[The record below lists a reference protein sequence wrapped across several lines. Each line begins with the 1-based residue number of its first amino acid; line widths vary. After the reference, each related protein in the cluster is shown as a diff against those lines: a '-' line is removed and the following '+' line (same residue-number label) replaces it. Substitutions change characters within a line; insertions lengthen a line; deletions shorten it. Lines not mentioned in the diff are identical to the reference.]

1 MTLSSFAGHATRRRM
16 MPRVADRH
24 LRLLKP
30 YLLGNK
36 ARANGE
42 WDMYCPLHEDTKR
55 SASLNV
61 LTGEWNCFAG
71 CGGGGVIDLIRS
83 RSRWVDP
90 GQASANGAPSPRGAP
105 TEKINMGMIDGWH
118 AHLLDNEALSD
129 YLVTE
134 RGIHT
139 KTLADFKIG
148 YDSSRRCYTIPVFGY
163 DKKEIWNVRR
173 YDPFPADERRK
184 IWSVQGMRPTE
195 LYPAWMVNEW
205 DELVVGEGEWDV
217 ILTIQNGHGA
227 VTRTAAADVWRPE
240 WTARL
245 KGKRLYMGHDADHK
259 GQLANRK
266 IARATHRTSDVR
278 VLKLPF
284 DIVEKHG
291 EDLTDFWLNHDSA
304 EFEVMKAEALPW
316 RGAKTESEAEIV
328 TVLDSFDSNK
338 VSEPVRLQVTI
349 KGRKDPGYSIPYKA
363 LLACTRDAG
372 VKCTVCPMNPA
383 GGEARLEIAPTNP
396 LVLALKDS
404 TNLQVHEIL
413 RQEYGA
419 QKCSRL
425 TIDVQEYQA
434 VEELFARPS
443 IDHADGTKAR
453 DYKNIKI
460 TSVGRHDTMP
470 NNTVIVTGALY
481 PSPRGQQN
489 EFLAWNVMEQE
500 TSVDRFELT
509 SESVKLMQR
518 FQPRRGQSPLRKLGE
533 IERALAQHVTRI
545 VGRPEM
551 HALMDLTFHSVMSFK
566 FGGQLVNRGWI
577 ESLIVGDTRTGKS
590 EAAERYVRHFG
601 AGEVVGGEAATLA
614 GLVGGLQQIGG
625 KDWAVTWGVIP
636 LNDRRV
642 VVIDE
647 LSGLHPDEIAKMSDV
662 RASGV
667 ARLTKIQQEVT
678 LARTRL
684 LWLGNPRNGGM
695 DQFTYGV
702 DSLRSLVGNPEDIA
716 RFDLAMAL
724 SIDDVPS
731 KQINR
736 SPSRKGALKY
746 TSEACNRLLMWVWT
760 RQPEQVLWLPE
771 AEDLVYQ
778 EATLMGQAYIED
790 PPIVQAAN
798 VRIKIA
804 RVAVAL
810 AARLFSTDR
819 HCERVIVNPDHVIGA
834 VQFMNHLY
842 SMPSFG
848 YADRSNERIRDI
860 AEALDNA
867 DDIKHYLQ
875 ERRGLAKF
883 LRTVPHFKRM
893 DLEEGMISDKET
905 ANEVINKLW
914 EALMIR
920 KEGEWRVGPTL
931 QGLLREVPW

>member
-1 MTLSSFAGHATRRRM
+1 MALSE
-16 MPRVADRH
+16 RH
-24 LRLLKP
+24 KRLLRP
-30 YLLGNK
+30 YLIGK
-36 ARANGE
+36 PRTNGE
-42 WDMYCPLHEDTKR
+42 WDMYCPLHEDADR
-55 SASLNV
+55 SASLNT
-61 LTGEWNCFAG
+61 LTGEWYCFAG
-71 CGGGGVIDLIRS
+71 CGGGRVTDLIAAKS
-83 RSRWVDP
+83 QWVDP
-90 GQASANGAPSPRGAP
+90 GRAALNGGSPHRSGE
-105 TEKINMGMIDGWH
+105 TEVITEGRIQGWH
-118 AHLLDNEALSD
+118 AALLDDETVCE
-129 YLVTE
+129 YLIE

-139 KTLADFKIG
+139 KTMVDFEIG
-148 YDSSRRCYTIPVFGY
+148 WDRAKQAYTIPIRGPER
-163 DKKEIWNVRR
+163 EIWNVRR
-173 YDPFPADERRK
+173 YTTREGARTK
-184 IWSVQGMRPTE
+184 IWSVTGMRVTE
-195 LYPAWMVNEW
+195 LFPVSQLAA
-205 DELVVGEGEWDV
+205 DRIIICEGEWDTLV
-217 ILTIQNGHGA
+217 TIQHGYA
-227 VTRTAAADVWRPE
+227 AITRTSGAKTWYPRWNPLFKDKLVFIAQDCDKEGLGGA
-240 WTARL
+240 
-245 KGKRLYMGHDADHK
+245 
-259 GQLANRK
+259 RK
-266 IARATHRTSDVR
+266 IARSLGKTADVR
-278 VLKLPF
+278 
-284 DIVEKHG
+284 IVELPYELVDKHG
-291 EDLTDFWLNHDSA
+291 KDISDFWREHDA
-304 EFEVMKAEALPW
+304 ADFESLLAEAQPLK
-316 RGAKTESEAEIV
+316 RRNGKDAGVV
-328 TVLDSFDSNK
+328 TVLDSFDAHR
-338 VSEPVRLQVTI
+338 VGDPVKLQVTI
-349 KGRKDPGYSIPYKA
+349 KGKKDPGYTIPWKA
-363 LLACTRDAG
+363 KLNCTQDAG
-372 VKCTVCPMNPA
+372 PKCKICPMNSV
-383 GGEARLEIAPTNP
+383 GGEATMEIPPTSPKILGMLGASQN
-396 LVLALKDS
+396 
-404 TNLQVHEIL
+404 QIHEML
-413 RQEYGA
+413 RMEYGA
-419 QKCSRL
+419 QKCGKL
-425 TIDVQEYQA
+425 DIEIEDHQA
-434 VEELFARPS
+434 VEELYARPS
-443 IDHADGTKAR
+443 LDHADGSQAGS
-453 DYKNIKI
+453 YKNIKI
-460 TSVGRHDTMP
+460 TSVGRYDTMA
-470 NNTVIVTGALY
+470 NTTIVATGALY
-481 PSPRGQQN
+481 PNPNDQHN
-489 EFLAWNVMEQE
+489 EFLAWDIQEQE
-500 TSVDRFELT
+500 TSVDRFEMT
-509 SESVKLMQR
+509 TDAQKLMKR
-518 FQPRRGQSPLRKLGE
+518 FQPRRGQRPLLKVGE
-533 IERALAQHVTRI
+533 IARTMAAHVTKI
-545 VGRPEM
+545 IGRPEM
-551 HALMDLTFHSVMSFK
+551 HAVMDLTFHSPLSFK
-566 FGGQLVNRGWI
+566 FGGQVVHRGWI

-590 EAAERYVRHFG
+590 EAAERLVRHYG
-601 AGEVVGGEAATLA
+601 AGEIVGGEAATIA
-614 GLVGGLQQIGG
+614 GLVGGLQQISGR
-625 KDWAVTWGVIP
+625 DWAVTWGVIP
-636 LNDRRV
+636 INDRRL

-647 LSGLHPDEIAKMSDV
+647 LSGLHPEEIAKMSDV